1 MLISTSRK
9 PSQRTRTFC
18 QSLSRALNF
27 PYVNRGKMSL
37 RDLSLKALDLEEN
50 YILLVYEAHANPNEM
65 VFLNGVEE
73 LLRLKIS
80 ISINTTRLNIDPF
93 ELSIVSDFKELDK
106 ISEYFGFKLLNDD
119 DSDYIYIKKKNNEA
133 IMDFIDSNGEST
145 GLKVFIKDYK
155 FS

>member
-1 MLISTSRK
+1 
-9 PSQRTRTFC
+9 
-18 QSLSRALNF
+18 
-27 PYVNRGKMSL
+27 MSL